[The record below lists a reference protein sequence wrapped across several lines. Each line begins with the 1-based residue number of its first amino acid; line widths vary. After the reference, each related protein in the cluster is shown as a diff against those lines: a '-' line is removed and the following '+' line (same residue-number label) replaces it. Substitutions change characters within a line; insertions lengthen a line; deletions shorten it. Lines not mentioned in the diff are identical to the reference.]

1 MKYADPIRSGKNVN
15 RMVMDVNRNEEEIL
29 LLGGWVILYRVE
41 VSPGQCDLGQ
51 RWVKVRSAVTAAGV
65 RGLGGCPLL
74 INTLVRGDGNQ
85 NCEEFL

>member
-41 VSPGQCDLGQ
+41 VSPGQCDGG
-51 RWVKVRSAVTAAGV
+51 RVRVRSG
-65 RGLGGCPLL
+65 RRDL
-74 INTLVRGDGNQ
+74 IGTRTRT
-85 NCEEFL
+85 